1 MPQIAIISS
10 SIRTGRNSHRVALF
24 LKSFLTS
31 RNLASV
37 DLIDLDV
44 YQFPLFEE
52 RIWNLPNPSAA
63 LLDYQS
69 RITKADGVIIVT
81 PEYNGGY
88 PASLKN
94 AMDVLYK
101 EWRRKPIAI
110 STASDGVFGG
120 SQAIT
125 SLQFSLWK
133 IKAWTVPAMFP
144 NPKVQEAYDEQG
156 IPKDKEAVEKRATPF
171 VDELLWCIEA
181 SRRMQ
186 KTDQ

>member
-1 MPQIAIISS
+1 M
-10 SIRTGRNSHRVALF
+10 
-24 LKSFLTS
+24 
-31 RNLASV
+31 
-37 DLIDLDV
+37 
-44 YQFPLFEE
+44 
-52 RIWNLPNPSAA
+52 
-63 LLDYQS
+63 
-69 RITKADGVIIVT
+69 T

-94 AMDVLYK
+94 AIDVLYK

-120 SQAIT
+120 SQVIT

-144 NPKVQEAYDEQG
+144 NPKVQEAYDENG
-156 IPKDKEAVEKRATPF
+156 VPKDKEAVEKRATAF

-181 SRRMQ
+181 SKRMQ
-186 KTDQ
+186 T